1 MGPQNNCA
9 YLPLKTE
16 RKLRCLCIEI
26 IDKFYWL
33 IWKTIKTRE
42 EGFLQLVGICFH
54 SRDTSFQSLRNLEEK
69 CEKENW
75 AFSATLTKI
84 VMSQVGLVFI
94 LKYLNLM

>member
-16 RKLRCLCIEI
+16 HKLRCLCIELLI
-26 IDKFYWL
+26 IFIGWYK
-33 IWKTIKTRE
+33 KNIKTQE

-75 AFSATLTKI
+75 A
-84 VMSQVGLVFI
+84 LVP
-94 LKYLNLM
+94 L